1 MYVITGGAGFIGSNV
16 AAILEANGVGPL
28 VIVDRMREADKW
40 CNIAKR
46 ALHDIVDPDNVHAF
60 LAENTHAVK
69 AVVHMG
75 AISATTE
82 RNVDLIVETNFRLSR
97 DLWVWCAENDIP
109 YIYASSAAT
118 YGDGT
123 QGFDDDMTA
132 GGLAKLRPLN
142 PYGWSKL
149 LFDRW
154 VFAQLASNAPR
165 PSQWAGLRFFNV
177 YGANE
182 YHKGRMQSVVS
193 QIQPLA
199 AAGEKCRLF
208 KSHNPDYQDGGQ
220 LRDFVSVDDC
230 VDVIAWLLKTPSV
243 SGLFNLGTGKARSF
257 ADLAAAVYAAMGR
270 DFAVEYV
277 PTPED
282 IRDKYQYF
290 TEANMSKLRAA
301 GYNKAFTSLE
311 DGVARYVR
319 DFLAAADPYR

>member
-28 VIVDRMREADKW
+28 VIVDRLRDGDKW
-40 CNIAKR
+40 RNVAKR
-46 ALHDIVDPDNVHAF
+46 ALHDIVHPDNIHAF
-60 LAENTHAVK
+60 LAANAYAVK

-82 RNVDLIVETNFRLSR
+82 RDVDLIVETNFRLSR
-97 DLWVWCAENDIP
+97 DLWVWCAENDVP

-118 YGDGT
+118 YGDGA
-123 QGFDDDMTA
+123 QGFDDDISPA
-132 GGLAKLRPLN
+132 GLAKLRPLN

-154 VFAQLASNAPR
+154 VSAALVSNALRPR
-165 PSQWAGLRFFNV
+165 QWAGLRFFNV
-177 YGANE
+177 YGPNE

-199 AAGEKCRLF
+199 AAGESCRLF
-208 KSHNPDYQDGGQ
+208 KSHRPDYQDGGQ

-230 VDVIAWLLKTPSV
+230 AEVIAWLLKNPSV

-257 ADLAAAVYAAMGR
+257 ADLARAVYDAMGQ
-270 DFAVEYV
+270 DFAVEYI

-301 GYNKAFTSLE
+301 GYSKPFTSLE